1 MSRWTLDVLRSIY
14 PKHIVKAIFGI
25 ILLLSIVDFFVW
37 KIPALKLDSQF
48 NVPVWLT
55 SALLFSTAGLLI
67 IKCVQARS
75 WSLDL
80 LLGLGFLY
88 FSVDQVISTSLYGEH
103 QSINQRYFIVYAL
116 IFCLI
121 VLYSFLKLK
130 NHKLCFRLV
139 LSGLCIWLIPGLFN
153 LTGVSEL
160 FPTTILGN
168 TYESAMERSTE
179 LLASFLL
186 FVAFVNYMRIVSVE
200 QKGSSNVDGLFALL
214 DSSLITLTMSII
226 VVIIAS
232 LVVIN
237 IFNDHPLINL
247 NKEFNIPTW
256 FSSMILYCL
265 ALISLIN
272 GYLARKIHNVSA
284 VSRYTIPWGVLTV
297 FFLFVSVDEV
307 VGIHEGAGSALAS
320 FINVPS
326 NVSAWLIFFS
336 FPILGILVSLFVF
349 FLGIFKENRG
359 LLIISVIGIAFW
371 VVAITAELLQLNYLS
386 GMGRFQYILEEGSE
400 MVGAYLILLSF
411 SLFSVVQRRK
421 IWDRMYLPVRR

>member
-67 IKCVQARS
+67 LKCVQARS

-121 VLYSFLKLK
+121 VLYSFLKLR

-186 FVAFVNYMRIVSVE
+186 LVAFVNYIRIVSTE
-200 QKGSSNVDGLFALL
+200 QKGSSSVNGLFALL
-214 DSSLITLTMSII
+214 DDSLITATMSII
-226 VVIIAS
+226 VVIMAS
-232 LVVIN
+232 LIVIN
-237 IFNDHPLINL
+237 MFNDHPLVHL
-247 NKEFNIPTW
+247 HREFNIPTW
-256 FSSMILYCL
+256 FSSMIMYFL

-272 GYLARKIHNVSA
+272 GYLAREIHNVST
-284 VSRYTIPWGVLTV
+284 VSRYTIPWGFLTV
-297 FFLFVSVDEV
+297 FFLYVSVDEV
-307 VGIHEGAGSALAS
+307 VGIHEGMGSHLAS

-326 NVSAWLIFFS
+326 NVAPWLFF
-336 FPILGILVSLFVF
+336 FVIPIVGILVSFIVF
-349 FLGIFKENRG
+349 FIQIFKENRR
-359 LLIISVIGIAFW
+359 LLILSVIGIAFW
-371 VVAITAELLQLNYLS
+371 VVALTAEFLGYNIS
-386 GMGRFQYILEEGSE
+386 GKERVLMILEEGSE
-400 MVGAYLILLSF
+400 MLGAYLILLSF
-411 SLFSVVQRRK
+411 LLFSVAQRRK

>member
-121 VLYSFLKLK
+121 VLYSFLKLT

-186 FVAFVNYMRIVSVE
+186 LVAFVNYMRIVSVE

-214 DSSLITLTMSII
+214 DGSLITLIMSTI

-232 LVVIN
+232 LLVIN
-237 IFNDHPLINL
+237 IFSEHPLINL
-247 NKEFNIPTW
+247 NSEFNIPTW

-272 GYLARKIHNVSA
+272 GYLARKVHNVST
-284 VSRYTIPWGVLTV
+284 VSRYTIPWGLLTIL
-297 FFLFVSVDEV
+297 FLILSCDEV
-307 VGIHEGAGSALAS
+307 VGIHEGAGNALAS
-320 FINVPS
+320 FVNVPS
-326 NVSAWLIFFS
+326 NGPPWLFVFA
-336 FPILGILVSLFVF
+336 FPITGIFVALFVF
-349 FLGIFKENRG
+349 FIQIFKENRR
-359 LLIISVIGIAFW
+359 LLILSVIGIILCI
-371 VVAITAELLQLNYLS
+371 VAVTAELPQLAYLY
-386 GMGRFQYILEEGSE
+386 GTGKFQYILEEGSE
-400 MVGAYLILLSF
+400 MVGAFMVLLSF
-411 SLFSVVQRRK
+411 SLFSVVQRKK